1 MSDFHLSIGDINMLK
16 LQSSGQSSNGPLIQ
30 TGQIIET
37 NGYGHFS
44 GDTSPIIPT
53 SQATT
58 VFDFATFLSPYNST
72 MATPKESIMPTDGMS
87 PFNTNLHRS
96 SISYQQEFKD
106 QDDMFTPLVSPAMKP
121 SYSYPLPPKHL
132 PNSPF
137 SSDINFSPLTSPAI
151 MPQIDGQTKRHKSC
165 ENPSFNHS
173 FPNTFNNVSSAQI
186 YEQYEQ
192 LEQTKRLINLKLS
205 ELKSQNNNQQSN
217 DGNVRQEIP
226 KFSSDHGHLYSNTSN
241 STQDSSPIFSEYL
254 INNVHNFPKSMPHIH
269 STRLQPVTPAS
280 IMNMKISTSQENM
293 TKKPYI
299 HSSTFLSPFS
309 SSSDALSLHDFMT
322 SSTMNTPTPSL
333 SFPDS
338 QKNNSPL
345 NPQRSSNSTSSSS
358 SSSPTNSQINP
369 KPNQRI
375 KSMGI
380 SSRDSKKNREVRAM
394 PLLKKQ
400 RHEASPTNTDKPLI
414 APSPRALKPL
424 LSPIIS
430 TGSETNPVRLN
441 AERILATR
449 SNYQNL
455 MEGKAAALGIDF
467 QPHIKSGIEVRRTA
481 HKAAEQKRR
490 DSLKEWFERL
500 RQEVE
505 DGYVKKNI
513 KLASMVRQEQEKEAR
528 EDISEDLSE
537 NSKTKNG
544 HTSESNLM
552 EDIEEVGDML
562 KPLSKVLLL
571 RYAYEY
577 ISTLKDTVSTK
588 DSLILQLE
596 QENANLRSGNIDIN
610 GLSVSLSSE
619 HDLV

>member
-1 MSDFHLSIGDINMLK
+1 
-16 LQSSGQSSNGPLIQ
+16 
-30 TGQIIET
+30 
-37 NGYGHFS
+37 
-44 GDTSPIIPT
+44 
-53 SQATT
+53 
-58 VFDFATFLSPYNST
+58 
-72 MATPKESIMPTDGMS
+72 
-87 PFNTNLHRS
+87 
-96 SISYQQEFKD
+96 
-106 QDDMFTPLVSPAMKP
+106 MFTPLVSPAMKP

-241 STQDSSPIFSEYL
+241 STQVSNSSEYL

-562 KPLSKVLLL
+562 KPLSK
-571 RYAYEY
+571 
-577 ISTLKDTVSTK
+577 
-588 DSLILQLE
+588 LE

>member
-37 NGYGHFS
+37 NGY
-44 GDTSPIIPT
+44 
-53 SQATT
+53 ATT

-241 STQDSSPIFSEYL
+241 STQVSNSSEYL

-345 NPQRSSNSTSSSS
+345 NPQRSSNST
-358 SSSPTNSQINP
+358 
-369 KPNQRI
+369 
-375 KSMGI
+375 
-380 SSRDSKKNREVRAM
+380 SRDSKKNREVRAM

-577 ISTLKDTVSTK
+577 ISTLKDT
-588 DSLILQLE
+588 
-596 QENANLRSGNIDIN
+596 
-610 GLSVSLSSE
+610 
-619 HDLV
+619 